1 MSEIIGIDVGKTL
14 EQVSE
19 FVGMCVG
26 YRWNGCRKTLEQLS
40 EIIGMS
46 VDFVILST
54 GRGYKHLL
62 IDNYM
67 VIFKIDEQNKTVHVV
82 TVQYQERNI

>member
-1 MSEIIGIDVGKTL
+1 M
-14 EQVSE
+14 
-19 FVGMCVG
+19 
-26 YRWNGCRKTLEQLS
+26 EQLS

-82 TVQYQERNI
+82 TVQYPGRNI